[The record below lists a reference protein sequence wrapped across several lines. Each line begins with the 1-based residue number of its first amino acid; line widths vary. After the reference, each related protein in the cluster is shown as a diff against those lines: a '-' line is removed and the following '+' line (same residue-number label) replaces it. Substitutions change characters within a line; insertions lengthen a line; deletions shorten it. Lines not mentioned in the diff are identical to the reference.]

1 MPLVNKF
8 SENERDLFLRV
19 MQESLTIDRQ
29 SQLFLWLQ
37 GDFQHFLPHDVLV
50 ILVGDFAN
58 SRIRVDV
65 VSTQPSGRSVSC
77 ASCDLRPISEA
88 LFDRWQNNGR
98 RMLTINGDLSELLA
112 LHCACVL
119 DNDMHGK
126 RSAMV
131 HGLRDERS
139 GEDALYIAL
148 RSEPFFDE
156 AQRRMFALLLPH
168 IDHACRRV
176 AALNSGQT
184 CAPPVAVAEEV
195 LVVPAND
202 NGLSSREL
210 EILEWVRAGKTNVE
224 IGMILNISAFTV
236 KNHLQRI
243 FRKMDVMNRTQA
255 VAKVE
260 GYWRAARQ

>member
-1 MPLVNKF
+1 MPLVNKL

-19 MQESLTIDRQ
+19 MQESLTIERQ

-37 GDFQHFLPHDVLV
+37 GDLQRFLPHDVLV
-50 ILVGDFAN
+50 VLAGDFSVN
-58 SRIRVDV
+58 RIRVDV
-65 VSTQPSGRSVSC
+65 VSTLPTGRNVSC
-77 ASCDLRPISEA
+77 TSCDLRPISEA

-119 DNDMHGK
+119 DNNLSSMS
-126 RSAMV
+126 SAMV

-148 RSEPFFDE
+148 RAQPPFDE
-156 AQRRMFALLLPH
+156 HQRRMFALLLPH
-168 IDHACRRV
+168 VDHACRRV
-176 AALNSGQT
+176 AALNGEPS
-184 CAPPVAVAEEV
+184 CATPTVEPAVVA
-195 LVVPAND
+195 PAID
-202 NGLSSREL
+202 RGLSLREL
-210 EILEWVRAGKTNVE
+210 EILEWVRAGKTNFE

-243 FRKMDVMNRTQA
+243 FRKMDVMNRMQA

-260 GYWRAARQ
+260 SYWRAAGQ